1 MQSDMEIQA
10 PLVILTLQA
19 EELERLMREWMCES
33 LVTPGIWA
41 YFAFAHRE
49 GVERV
54 KHCRQPR

>member
-1 MQSDMEIQA
+1 MEIQA

-19 EELERLMREWMCES
+19 NELGRLMREWMCES

-41 YFAFAHRE
+41 NSAFPHGE

-54 KHCRQPR
+54 MYCRQHR

>member
-1 MQSDMEIQA
+1 MEIQA

-19 EELERLMREWMCES
+19 NELERLVREWMCES

-41 YFAFAHRE
+41 YSAFARGE

-54 KHCRQPR
+54 K